1 MTVYLDHNASNL
13 IDSRLL
19 DHYYSVLK
27 SHQANP
33 GSPHGAGRQA
43 RALIEEAREE
53 LGETFGFDIGDI
65 TFCSSGTEALNLFL
79 QRAFD
84 WQAGDQILYSAT
96 EHKAVTET
104 VKYLAQSQGITATP
118 IPVDDNGRVKL
129 DELEGLMTDK
139 ARLCVVMAANN
150 EVGTVQPLQDIKA
163 LLPDSVTF
171 LVDAVQGAAR
181 LPLED
186 LRADAMVVS
195 SHKMRAPKGA
205 AALMTRPG
213 FAVKAI
219 LYGGSQ
225 ERGRRAGTE
234 DTAAIS
240 TLGLA
245 ARLARQGS
253 LNDRDQLSALRDQF
267 ESALLKACPS
277 ITINGKNSP
286 RLPQTSNILVPG
298 WTSEKLITMLDLH
311 GFHVSSGSACTSG
324 SLIPSH
330 VLIAMGLSEDKARSA
345 LRISFGPETSAEELE
360 KLTKTLHQIINN
372 A

>member
-19 DHYYSVLK
+19 DHYCAVL
-27 SHQANP
+27 STHQANP
-33 GSPHGAGRQA
+33 GSPHGAGRKA

-53 LGETFGFDIGDI
+53 LSESFGFELGDI
-65 TFCSSGTEALNLFL
+65 TFCSSGTEALNLFI
-79 QRAFD
+79 QRAFE
-84 WQAGDQILYSAT
+84 WQDGDQILYGAT

-104 VKYLAQSQGITATP
+104 VKHLAKSRGITATK
-118 IPVDDNGRVKL
+118 IPVDSNGL
-129 DELEGLMTDK
+129 INIEALERLLTEK
-139 ARLCVVMAANN
+139 ARLCIVMAANN
-150 EVGTVQPLQDIKA
+150 EVGTIQPLNEIKA
-163 LLPDSVTF
+163 TLPETVTF

-181 LPLED
+181 LDLES
-186 LRADAMVVS
+186 LCGDAMVVS

-205 AALMTRPG
+205 AALMTQAGLP
-213 FAVKAI
+213 VKAL

-245 ARLARQGS
+245 ARYVREGS
-253 LNDRDQLSALRDQF
+253 LFDQARLKTQRDAF

-277 ITINGKNSP
+277 VKINGQAAP
-286 RLPQTSNILVPG
+286 RLPQTTNILVPG
-298 WTSEKLITMLDLH
+298 WTSEKLITVLDLH

-324 SLIPSH
+324 SLLPSH
-330 VLIAMGLSEDKARSA
+330 VLLAMGQSEDQARSA
-345 LRISFGPETSAEELE
+345 LRVSFGPETSSKDLE
-360 KLTKTLHQIINN
+360 KFTKTLSKILNK
-372 A
+372 